1 MGSNES
7 IENSSSKIIS
17 NKIKNIN
24 ISSENNS
31 KISYTKIEAQCYREY
46 MEDASIALLNF
57 DTNSSLF
64 GVFDGHGGNLI
75 SNFVSQNFDK
85 ILLNN
90 EKYKKG
96 KIEESLIETF
106 IKFDDLL
113 KNPEIDN
120 IIYECD
126 IKSNGDNNSLI
137 QSFQSFST
145 IDSENNNEFNDIIF
159 SKNYKLKKP
168 KKEIFDHIGFNMG
181 TTANIILLKG
191 NYLYIANAGDCISYM
206 YYNKKAIKLN
216 NEHHINLTEEKNRI
230 LKSGNKIINNRIN
243 GRLNLTR
250 AIGDLSFKN
259 NNEIPYYEQAVIAV
273 PEVNKIEIN
282 NNINFIVMGTDGF
295 WNYINPQKLCEKI
308 DLECKKGKNIEKITK
323 KIFNMIY
330 YKLIKLNP
338 EKTDNITFL
347 IIKLEDLIN

>member
-7 IENSSSKIIS
+7 INNSSSKIS
-17 NKIKNIN
+17 NQIKNIN
-24 ISSENNS
+24 ISSQNNS
-31 KISYTKIEAQCYREY
+31 KISYSKIEAQCYREY

-57 DTNSSLF
+57 DTKSSLF

-75 SNFVSQNFDK
+75 SNFVCQNFEK

-96 KIEESLIETF
+96 QIEESLIETF

-113 KNPEIDN
+113 KNPEIDDMIN
-120 IIYECD
+120 ICD

-137 QSFQSFST
+137 KSFQSFST
-145 IDSENNNEFNDIIF
+145 IDSENNTEFNDIF
-159 SKNYKLKKP
+159 FDKNYKLKKSN
-168 KKEIFDHIGFNMG
+168 KEIYEYIGFEMG
-181 TTANIILLKG
+181 TTANIILLKD

-216 NEHHINLTEEKNRI
+216 KEHHINLIEEKNRI

-243 GRLNLTR
+243 GILNLTR
-250 AIGDLSFKN
+250 AIGDFSFKN
-259 NNEIPYYEQAVIAV
+259 NNDIPYYEQAVIAI
-273 PEVNKIEIN
+273 PEVEKIELN
-282 NNINFIVMGTDGF
+282 NNINFIIMGTDGF

-308 DLECKKGKNIEKITK
+308 EKEYKKGKNTEEVSK
-323 KIFNMIY
+323 KIFNMTY
-330 YKLIKLNP
+330 RELLKLNP
-338 EKTDNITFL
+338 NQTDNITFI
-347 IIKLEDLIN
+347 IIKLDEYIN